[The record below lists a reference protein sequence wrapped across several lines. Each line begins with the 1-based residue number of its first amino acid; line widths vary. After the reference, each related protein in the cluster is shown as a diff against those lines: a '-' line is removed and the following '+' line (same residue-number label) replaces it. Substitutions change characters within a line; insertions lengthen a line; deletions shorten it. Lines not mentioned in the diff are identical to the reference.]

1 MSDSQASSE
10 VAEASAYISSLITE
24 SRIGLAIAA
33 LVLYEYIITFG
44 DEVNLFWM
52 RKKTGASW
60 LFFIV
65 RYLAM
70 LFYVFLTA
78 VAYAPI
84 CDLFQK
90 VNLTLD
96 VVQYLFWAAF
106 SGLRALALTGMNWW
120 VGSSAFL
127 FACCMF
133 GMCVWELCLGVSGSN
148 LPILGCDGGPN
159 VTNEQGLIVL
169 SVLNTIQVLPFI
181 PAFSA
186 LDQVIGYFVVVDPLT
201 AILICRLML
210 SLQSA
215 HQRALDGGTAEL
227 STPLGQT
234 ATLRFA
240 SAVVGSIAEP
250 AQGVMTSADA
260 VSLNTFRDGDWA
272 RGEHDAPEVW
282 VTKLQ
287 SDAKGASPKTPN
299 PVLRPDSLLA
309 YEYVITFDQEVTLF
323 WKRKKTGATVL
334 FLAIRYLTLL
344 SYDFLGTAT
353 FAPMSDQKVQFV
365 VSLCQYPFWAAF
377 SGLRALALSRLNW
390 PLAVVVF
397 VLALAPL
404 GMNLWPMILNQ
415 ISGTNIPILGC
426 GADGSLTTRQ
436 ALIGI
441 SAHCISV
448 IVSRASLI
456 VADMLVVIVTWM
468 SWRKGMSHAV
478 AGMVPTLSNILMY
491 NGTIYFLVVVICNAV
506 HLTLTVISITTPLT
520 QVSEATALTDPLTA
534 ILICRFLLA
543 LQHANRA
550 TVDGNTVSASYFGGE
565 DAGGQDTLRFASV
578 VIGSIGE
585 SLDGTDRE
593 SLEDDDALEGDRE
606 LPGSEETIEKDT
618 PSEIEMSM
626 PDTLG
631 GSEERA

>member
-1 MSDSQASSE
+1 MSDSQAISE
-10 VAEASAYISSLITE
+10 VAAASAYISSLITE

-78 VAYAPI
+78 VAYAPMSEKW
-84 CDLFQK
+84 CF
-90 VNLTLD
+90 VNLSTCNTGRQHLP
-96 VVQYLFWAAF
+96 APPF

-159 VTNEQGLIVL
+159 VTNEQGLISAYFSPPNIIVIVVTWRYSVKNGISVGAPIRGVMSSRLAYVLLVNGTVYFLVL

-260 VSLNTFRDGDWA
+260 VSLNTYRDGDWA
-272 RGEHDAPEVW
+272 REEHDAPEVW
-282 VTKLQ
+282 ATELQ

-299 PVLRPDSLLA
+299 PVLRPDCSL
-309 YEYVITFDQEVTLF
+309 
-323 WKRKKTGATVL
+323 
-334 FLAIRYLTLL
+334 
-344 SYDFLGTAT
+344 
-353 FAPMSDQKVQFV
+353 
-365 VSLCQYPFWAAF
+365 
-377 SGLRALALSRLNW
+377 N
-390 PLAVVVF
+390 
-397 VLALAPL
+397 
-404 GMNLWPMILNQ
+404 
-415 ISGTNIPILGC
+415 
-426 GADGSLTTRQ
+426 
-436 ALIGI
+436 
-441 SAHCISV
+441 H
-448 IVSRASLI
+448 AS
-456 VADMLVVIVTWM
+456 
-468 SWRKGMSHAV
+468 
-478 AGMVPTLSNILMY
+478 P
-491 NGTIYFLVVVICNAV
+491 
-506 HLTLTVISITTPLT
+506 
-520 QVSEATALTDPLTA
+520 A
-534 ILICRFLLA
+534 ILCW
-543 LQHANRA
+543 
-550 TVDGNTVSASYFGGE
+550 
-565 DAGGQDTLRFASV
+565 RFA
-578 VIGSIGE
+578 
-585 SLDGTDRE
+585 T
-593 SLEDDDALEGDRE
+593 
-606 LPGSEETIEKDT
+606 
-618 PSEIEMSM
+618 
-626 PDTLG
+626 G
-631 GSEERA
+631 G

>member
-1 MSDSQASSE
+1 MLASD
-10 VAEASAYISSLITE
+10 
-24 SRIGLAIAA
+24 
-33 LVLYEYIITFG
+33 
-44 DEVNLFWM
+44 W
-52 RKKTGASW
+52 
-60 LFFIV
+60 
-65 RYLAM
+65 
-70 LFYVFLTA
+70 
-78 VAYAPI
+78 
-84 CDLFQK
+84 
-90 VNLTLD
+90 
-96 VVQYLFWAAF
+96 
-106 SGLRALALTGMNWW
+106 
-120 VGSSAFL
+120 
-127 FACCMF
+127 
-133 GMCVWELCLGVSGSN
+133 
-148 LPILGCDGGPN
+148 
-159 VTNEQGLIVL
+159 
-169 SVLNTIQVLPFI
+169 
-181 PAFSA
+181 
-186 LDQVIGYFVVVDPLT
+186 
-201 AILICRLML
+201 
-210 SLQSA
+210 
-215 HQRALDGGTAEL
+215 
-227 STPLGQT
+227 
-234 ATLRFA
+234 
-240 SAVVGSIAEP
+240 
-250 AQGVMTSADA
+250 
-260 VSLNTFRDGDWA
+260 
-272 RGEHDAPEVW
+272 
-282 VTKLQ
+282 
-287 SDAKGASPKTPN
+287 SP
-299 PVLRPDSLLA
+299 LLA
-309 YEYVITFDQEVTLF
+309 YEYVITFDKEVTLF

-334 FLAIRYLTLL
+334 FLAIRYLTLC
-344 SYDFLGTAT
+344 STA
-353 FAPMSDQKVQFV
+353 QKVQFV

-377 SGLRALALSRLNW
+377 SGLRALALSRMNW

-404 GMNLWPMILNQ
+404 GMNLL
-415 ISGTNIPILGC
+415 
-426 GADGSLTTRQ
+426 DGIDL
-436 ALIGI
+436 LVVG
-441 SAHCISV
+441 V

-631 GSEERA
+631 GSEERAVESKVLSPPASGRDAPELTHA